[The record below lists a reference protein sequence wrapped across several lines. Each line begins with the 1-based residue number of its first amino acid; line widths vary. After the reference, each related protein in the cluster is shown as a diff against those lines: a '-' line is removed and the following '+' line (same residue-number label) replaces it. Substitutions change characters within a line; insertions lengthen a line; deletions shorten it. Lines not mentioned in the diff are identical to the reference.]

1 MIQPLVEIAEL
12 QIVDVARYAHL
23 QAGLGRCPISPW
35 RGVGCQGEL
44 YHPNRLHGLR
54 PATVPVNMPVT
65 LLAQVVPYVLD
76 RVGLG
81 INLDDL
87 LANDLIRVDPVPATP
102 QLPRI
107 PYVLRRIRRWEC
119 FP

>member
-12 QIVDVARYAHL
+12 QIVDVARYAST
-23 QAGLGRCPISPW
+23 GRLGRCPISPW
-35 RGVGCQGEL
+35 RGIRCQGEL
-44 YHPNRLHGLR
+44 YHPNRLRGLR

-65 LLAQVVPYVLD
+65 LLAQVVPYILD

-87 LANDLIRVDPVPATP
+87 FADYLIGVDAVSTTP